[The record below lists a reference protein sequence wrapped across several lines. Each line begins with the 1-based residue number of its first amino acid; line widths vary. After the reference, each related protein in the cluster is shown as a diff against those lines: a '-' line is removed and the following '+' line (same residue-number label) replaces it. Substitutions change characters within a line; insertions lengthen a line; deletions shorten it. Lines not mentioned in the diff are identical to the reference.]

1 MTDVAMQHLFEQK
14 VAEHDKDLLELRML
28 TKQIAESQKELV
40 ESMKSMSIAVNKIDL
55 WLEKMANLDANTKD
69 SFKRVYDVLESK
81 YDKIEDKADKSD
93 VIELQ
98 QQMKDLEVAR
108 FFSKYP
114 KLLLAVIVGLCM
126 LNIEP
131 IRKLIFGV

>member
-1 MTDVAMQHLFEQK
+1 MQHLFEQK

-40 ESMKSMSIAVNKIDL
+40 ETMKSMSVAVNKIDL

-69 SFKRVYDVLESK
+69 SFKRVYGVLEEK
-81 YDKIEDKADKSD
+81 YNKIEDKADAED
-93 VIELQ
+93 VKELQ
-98 QQMKDLEVAR
+98 QQMKELEVAR
-108 FFSKYP
+108 FFSKHP
-114 KLLLAVIVGLCM
+114 KLLFATILGLCM